1 MMERDPGLGH
11 QDWLKTKM
19 AFLTVDFL
27 RRLALVVIAHSVMVG
42 GVASALSSHLLS
54 GLSCG
59 SV

>member
-1 MMERDPGLGH
+1 MERDPGLSH

-19 AFLTVDFL
+19 AFLTLDFL
-27 RRLALVVIAHSVMVG
+27 QWLALVVIAPFLMVG
-42 GVASALSSHLLS
+42 GVASALPHHILS

>member
-1 MMERDPGLGH
+1 MERDPGLSH

-27 RRLALVVIAHSVMVG
+27 QRLALVVIAPSVMVG
-42 GVASALSSHLLS
+42 GVASALPPPLLS